1 MSFPPS
7 PGLRGMGIVKS
18 NLAISLDGFSSAPGQ
33 SRDAPFGVGGDRL
46 TEWMFETDQPG
57 READARIRNGLNTDV
72 GAYVMG
78 RHMFGGYAG
87 EWDLGW
93 QGWWG
98 ADPPYHTP
106 VFVLTHHERAPLPMQ
121 GGTTFHFVTDG
132 VESALKQAHAAAGDK
147 PVCIA
152 GGATTVRSY
161 LAAGL
166 VDELVLHVVPVVLG
180 EGERLWD
187 GLGGLAGT
195 PVEVIASPT
204 VTHVRY
210 RFTPQR

>member
-1 MSFPPS
+1 MPTSWGGTCS
-7 PGLRGMGIVKS
+7 AGTPGTGT
-18 NLAISLDGFSSAPGQ
+18 SA
-33 SRDAPFGVGGDRL
+33 
-46 TEWMFETDQPG
+46 
-57 READARIRNGLNTDV
+57 
-72 GAYVMG
+72 
-78 RHMFGGYAG
+78 
-87 EWDLGW
+87 W

-98 ADPPYHTP
+98 EDPPYHTP

-187 GLGGLAGT
+187 GLGGLAADAGRGDRL
-195 PVEVIASPT
+195 PDGDPRPLPLHPPT
-204 VTHVRY
+204 VSPGFRHGESWFRHGES
-210 RFTPQR
+210 RFSPR

>member
-1 MSFPPS
+1 MSS
-7 PGLRGMGIVKS
+7 PGRGSLCGMGIVKS

-33 SRDAPFGVGGDRL
+33 SREEPFGQGGGRL
-46 TEWMFETDQPG
+46 TEWMFETDLPG
-57 READARIRNGLNTDV
+57 READARIRGGINADV

-87 EWDLGW
+87 DWDLSW
-93 QGWWG
+93 RGWWG
-98 ADPPYHTP
+98 EDPPYHTP

-132 VESALKQAHAAAGDK
+132 IESALKQAQAAAGDR
-147 PVCIA
+147 PVSIA
-152 GGATTVRSY
+152 GGATTVRQY

-180 EGERLWD
+180 GGERLWD
-187 GLGGLAGT
+187 GLGGLGAE

-210 RFTPQR
+210 RIAP